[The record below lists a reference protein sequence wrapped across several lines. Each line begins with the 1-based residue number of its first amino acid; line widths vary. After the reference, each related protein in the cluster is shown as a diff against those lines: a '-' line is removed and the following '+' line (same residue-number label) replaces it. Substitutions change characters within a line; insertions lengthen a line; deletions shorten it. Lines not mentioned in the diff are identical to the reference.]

1 MGCRGLTVNRL
12 SVPVGL
18 IEFAVQEVFFYKTD
32 HMNFRDLEY
41 FVAVVDLGHF
51 GRAAAHCHASQ
62 SALSLQLKKL
72 EEELGVQLIERT
84 NRRVVVTPTGQAL
97 AARARELLRSRQE
110 LFDEAALE
118 VGQMP
123 ATITLGLIPTI
134 APYQIG
140 PLLKEMK
147 QAYPGTTLRIVEDIT
162 QNLVQSTAR
171 GELDAAII
179 ATDTN
184 DSLIAETKLGHD
196 ELLLAVA
203 RNHPLAKQALVEP
216 KQLQDE
222 TLLLLKDGHCL
233 SDQAISFCHANSVST
248 PPVSIA
254 ASIDTLKAMICAG
267 MGVTLIPRM
276 AVDSAPPDR
285 CLVFLPLKPAPSRT
299 IRVITR
305 KTSRLGPLLAAALK
319 GAITKG
325 NRDCAP
331 AAPASLAKAVRV
343 RALPMARV

>member
-1 MGCRGLTVNRL
+1 
-12 SVPVGL
+12 
-18 IEFAVQEVFFYKTD
+18 
-32 HMNFRDLEY
+32 MNFRDLEY

-72 EEELGVQLIERT
+72 EDELGVQLIERT

-110 LFDEAALE
+110 LFDEAAQE
-118 VGQMP
+118 VGRMP

-134 APYQIG
+134 APYRIG
-140 PLLKEMK
+140 PVLKAIK

-162 QNLVQSTAR
+162 QNLVQSTAH

-179 ATDTN
+179 ATATS
-184 DSLIAETKLGHD
+184 DSLIAETELGHD

-203 RNHPLAKQALVEP
+203 RSHPLAKQTQVEP
-216 KQLQDE
+216 RQLQHE
-222 TLLLLKDGHCL
+222 TMLLLKDGHCL
-233 SDQAISFCHANSVST
+233 SDQAISFCHANHLGAT
-248 PPVSIA
+248 PVSIA

-276 AVDSAPPDR
+276 AVDSAAPDT
-285 CLVFLPLKPAPSRT
+285 CLVFLPLKPMPSRT

-305 KTSRLGPLLAAALK
+305 KTSRLGPLLAAPLQEAM
-319 GAITKG
+319 TKG
-325 NRDCAP
+325 YGDCVPEAP
-331 AAPASLAKAVRV
+331 KPGAKARKT
-343 RALPMARV
+343 RALARV